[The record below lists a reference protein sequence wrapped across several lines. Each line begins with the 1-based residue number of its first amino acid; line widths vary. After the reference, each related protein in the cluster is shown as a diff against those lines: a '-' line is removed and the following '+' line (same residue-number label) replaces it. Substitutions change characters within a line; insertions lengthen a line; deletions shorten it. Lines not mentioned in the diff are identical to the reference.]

1 MMSLSKAQIKYV
13 RSLHQ
18 KKYRQKYNNF
28 VVEGD
33 KIVEESIRLR
43 PGQIE
48 RLYGLTPWLD
58 RRREWVSALSD
69 RVVEVTP
76 VELKKLSSLQAPN
89 QVLALLR
96 QSPVELDPDRL
107 RNGWSL
113 FLDGIRDP
121 GNMGAIWRIADWFGI
136 DYLLCA
142 PDCVDQYNPK
152 VIQASMGAFLRVDCV
167 VGALDAVL
175 STTGPLPVLGADLDG
190 QPVFH
195 GCLPDH
201 GILVIG
207 SEAHGLSDAVKGQL
221 TGRIC
226 IPRGPG
232 GGAESLNAAVAAG
245 IICARLTLG
254 KGE

>member
-1 MMSLSKAQIKYV
+1 MPLSKAQIKYV
-13 RSLHQ
+13 RSLQQ
-18 KKYRQKYNNF
+18 KKYRQKYNIF

-43 PGQIE
+43 PAQIE
-48 RLYGLTPWLD
+48 RLYGLAPWLD
-58 RRREWVSALSD
+58 GRREWLSALRN

-76 VELKKLSSLQAPN
+76 AELKKISGLQAPN

-96 QSPVELDPDRL
+96 CPPVELDPDRI

-121 GNMGAIWRIADWFGI
+121 GNLGAIWRIADWFGI
-136 DYLLCA
+136 SYLLCA

-152 VIQASMGAFLRVDCV
+152 VIQASMGAFLRVDCM
-167 VGALDAVL
+167 ACTLDGLL
-175 STTGPLPVLGADLDG
+175 STTGSLPILGADLEG
-190 QPVFH
+190 QPIFR
-195 GCLPDH
+195 GRFPDH
-201 GILVIG
+201 GIVVIG
-207 SEAHGLSDAVKGQL
+207 SEAHGLSDAVKAQL

-232 GGAESLNAAVAAG
+232 GGAEALSAAVAAG
-245 IICARLTLG
+245 IICARLRLDR
-254 KGE
+254 GE